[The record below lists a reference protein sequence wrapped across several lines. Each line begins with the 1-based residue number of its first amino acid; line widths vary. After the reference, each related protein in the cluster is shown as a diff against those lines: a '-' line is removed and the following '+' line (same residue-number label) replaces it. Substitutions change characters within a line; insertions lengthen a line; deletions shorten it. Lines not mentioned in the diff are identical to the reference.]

1 MVNWKFMMHRIK
13 HILFITLA
21 FASVPVIAQDTAVL
35 RLDTILARIEQSH
48 PLLQSYG
55 LKAEGFKY
63 SAEAAT
69 AWMAPM
75 VGLGTFMTPYPF
87 QKIMED
93 RDKGNIMLQLEQ
105 DIPNAAKLRTKKAYI
120 ASQADGLL
128 AERGV
133 SLNELRAQAKTQYY
147 SWLMALERIRVLDE
161 AIVLME
167 MMKKIEEVRY
177 PYNQSPLSGVFKAES
192 RVEENRNMKRM
203 YEGEIQKARAWLNA
217 LMNRKGTDFFLIDT
231 THSVS
236 FMPQLVYDTL
246 QLAASRKDIARMN
259 ADINS
264 MQLGIYSMRQEKK
277 PDFRIRFDHMTPIS
291 SMMPNAFSAMGMV
304 SIPIAPWSKR
314 MYKNEIKAMELN
326 VLAMQKEREA
336 MLQETQ
342 GMLYGMQS
350 EILVMQKRIENFGT
364 KVIPALERSLDA
376 DFQLYQENKQ
386 QLAVVIS
393 DWEALVMM
401 KMNLVDEKSRL
412 YKMMVNYEKELYK

>member
-1 MVNWKFMMHRIK
+1 MMQRIK

-21 FASVPVIAQDTAVL
+21 FASVPVIAQDTTVL

-231 THSVS
+231 THIAS
-236 FMPQLVYDTL
+236 FTPQLVFDTL

-264 MQLGIYSMRQEKK
+264 MQLGIHSMRQEKK

-314 MYKNEIKAMELN
+314 MYKNEIRAMELN

-364 KVIPALERSLDA
+364 KVIPALEKSLDA

-386 QLAVVIS
+386 QLAVVIL

-412 YKMMVNYEKELYK
+412 YKMIVDYEKELYK

>member
-1 MVNWKFMMHRIK
+1 MMHRIK
-13 HILFITLA
+13 QLLLAILA
-21 FASVPVIAQDTAVL
+21 FASAPVLAQDTAVL
-35 RLDTILARIEQSH
+35 TLDTILVRIEQSH

-55 LKAEGFKY
+55 FKAEGYKY

-69 AWMAPM
+69 SWMAPM

-105 DIPNAAKLRTKKAYI
+105 DIPNAAKLRTKKAFI
-120 ASQADGLL
+120 ASQADGVL
-128 AERGV
+128 AQRGV
-133 SLNELRAQAKTQYY
+133 SLNELKAQAKTQYY
-147 SWLMALERIRVLDE
+147 TWLMAVERIQVLDE

-192 RVEENRNMKRM
+192 RVAENRNMRRM

-217 LMNRKGTDFFLIDT
+217 LMNRKGSDFFLIDT
-231 THSVS
+231 THTAS
-236 FMPQLVYDTL
+236 FTPQLVFDTL
-246 QLAASRKDIARMN
+246 QLAASRRDIARMN
-259 ADINS
+259 AEINS
-264 MQLGIYSMRQEKK
+264 MQLGIHSMRQEKK

-291 SMMPNAFSAMGMV
+291 SMMPNAFSAMGMI

-326 VLAMQKEREA
+326 VQAMQKEREA

-350 EILVMQKRIENFGT
+350 EILVMQKRIENFGS
-364 KVIPALERSLDA
+364 KVIPALDRSLEA

-401 KMNLVDEKSRL
+401 KMNLADEKFRL
-412 YKMMVNYEKELYK
+412 YKMIVDYEKELYK

>member
-1 MVNWKFMMHRIK
+1 MMHRIK
-13 HILFITLA
+13 HILFTSLA

-217 LMNRKGTDFFLIDT
+217 LMNRRGTEFFLIDT
-231 THSVS
+231 THAMS

-264 MQLGIYSMRQEKK
+264 MQLGIHSMRQEKK

-314 MYKNEIKAMELN
+314 MYKNEIRAMELN

-412 YKMMVNYEKELYK
+412 YKMIVDYEKELYK

>member
-1 MVNWKFMMHRIK
+1 MMHRIK
-13 HILFITLA
+13 HILFTSLA
-21 FASVPVIAQDTAVL
+21 FASVSVVAQDTAVL

-167 MMKKIEEVRY
+167 MMKKIEEIRY
-177 PYNQSPLSGVFKAES
+177 PYNQSTLSGVFKAES

-203 YEGEIQKARAWLNA
+203 YEGEILKARAWLNA
-217 LMNRKGTDFFLIDT
+217 LMNRKGTEFFLIDT
-231 THSVS
+231 ALATR
-236 FMPQLVYDTL
+236 FTPQLVFDTL

-259 ADINS
+259 ADINT
-264 MQLGIYSMRQEKK
+264 MQLGIHSMRQEKK

-314 MYKNEIKAMELN
+314 MYKNEIRAMELN

-386 QLAVVIS
+386 QLAVVIA

-401 KMNLVDEKSRL
+401 KMNLVDEKFRL
-412 YKMMVNYEKELYK
+412 YKMIVEYEKELYK

>member
-1 MVNWKFMMHRIK
+1 MMHRIK
-13 HILFITLA
+13 HILFTTLA

-55 LKAEGFKY
+55 LKAEGYKY

-217 LMNRKGTDFFLIDT
+217 LMNRRGTEFFLIDT
-231 THSVS
+231 THAVS

-264 MQLGIYSMRQEKK
+264 MQLGIHSIRQEKK

-326 VLAMQKEREA
+326 IQAMQKEREA

-412 YKMMVNYEKELYK
+412 YKMIVDYEKELYK

>member
-1 MVNWKFMMHRIK
+1 MMHRIK
-13 HILFITLA
+13 QLLLATLA
-21 FASVPVIAQDTAVL
+21 FASAPVLAQDTAVL
-35 RLDTILARIEQSH
+35 TLDTILVRIEQSH

-55 LKAEGFKY
+55 LKAEGYKY

-69 AWMAPM
+69 SWMSPM

-105 DIPNAAKLRTKKAYI
+105 DIPNAAKLRTKKAFI
-120 ASQADGLL
+120 ASQADGVL
-128 AERGV
+128 AQRGV
-133 SLNELRAQAKTQYY
+133 SLNELKAQAKTQYY
-147 SWLMALERIRVLDE
+147 TWLMAVERIQVLDE

-192 RVEENRNMKRM
+192 RVEENRNMRRM

-217 LMNRKGTDFFLIDT
+217 LMNRKGSDFFLIDT
-231 THSVS
+231 THTAS
-236 FMPQLVYDTL
+236 FTPQLVFDTL
-246 QLAASRKDIARMN
+246 QLAASRRDIARMN
-259 ADINS
+259 AEINS
-264 MQLGIYSMRQEKK
+264 MQLGIHSMRQEKK

-291 SMMPNAFSAMGMV
+291 SMMPNAFSAMGMI

-326 VLAMQKEREA
+326 VQAMQKEREA

-350 EILVMQKRIENFGT
+350 EILVMQKRIENFGS
-364 KVIPALERSLDA
+364 KVIPALERSLEA

-386 QLAVVIS
+386 QLALVIS

-401 KMNLVDEKSRL
+401 KMNLADEKFRL
-412 YKMMVNYEKELYK
+412 YKMIVDYEKELYK

>member
-1 MVNWKFMMHRIK
+1 MLHRIK

-21 FASVPVIAQDTAVL
+21 FVSVPVVAQDTAVL
-35 RLDTILARIEQSH
+35 RLDTILVRIEQSH

-105 DIPNAAKLRTKKAYI
+105 DIPNAAKLRIKKAYI

-147 SWLMALERIRVLDE
+147 NWLMALERIRVLDD

-217 LMNRKGTDFFLIDT
+217 LMNRKGSEFFLIDT
-231 THSVS
+231 TLAAH
-236 FMPQLVYDTL
+236 FMPQLVFDTL

-259 ADINS
+259 ADINT
-264 MQLGIYSMRQEKK
+264 MQLGIHSMRQEKK
-277 PDFRIRFDHMTPIS
+277 PDFRIRVDHMTPIS

-326 VLAMQKEREA
+326 VQALQKEREA

-342 GMLYGMQS
+342 GMLYGIQS

-386 QLAVVIS
+386 QLAVVIA

-401 KMNLVDEKSRL
+401 KMNLVDEKFRL
-412 YKMMVNYEKELYK
+412 YKMIVDYEKELYK

>member
-1 MVNWKFMMHRIK
+1 MMHRIK
-13 HILFITLA
+13 HILFTSLA

-105 DIPNAAKLRTKKAYI
+105 DIPNAAKLRTKKAFI

-217 LMNRKGTDFFLIDT
+217 LMNRRGTEFFLIDT
-231 THSVS
+231 THAMS

-264 MQLGIYSMRQEKK
+264 MQLGIHSMRQEKK

-314 MYKNEIKAMELN
+314 MYKNEIRAMELN

-412 YKMMVNYEKELYK
+412 YKMIVDYEKELYK

>member
-1 MVNWKFMMHRIK
+1 MMHRIK
-13 HILFITLA
+13 HILFTTLA

-120 ASQADGLL
+120 ASQADGHL

-217 LMNRKGTDFFLIDT
+217 LMNRRGTEFFLIDT
-231 THSVS
+231 THAMS

-246 QLAASRKDIARMN
+246 QLAAIRKDIARMN

-264 MQLGIYSMRQEKK
+264 MQLGIHSMRQEKK

-314 MYKNEIKAMELN
+314 MYKNEIRAMELN

-412 YKMMVNYEKELYK
+412 YKMIVDYEKELYK

>member
-1 MVNWKFMMHRIK
+1 MMHRIK
-13 HILFITLA
+13 HILFTTLA

-217 LMNRKGTDFFLIDT
+217 LMNRRGTEFFLIDT
-231 THSVS
+231 THAVS

-264 MQLGIYSMRQEKK
+264 MQLGIHSMRQEKK

-314 MYKNEIKAMELN
+314 MYKNEIRAMELN

-412 YKMMVNYEKELYK
+412 YKMIVDYEKELYK